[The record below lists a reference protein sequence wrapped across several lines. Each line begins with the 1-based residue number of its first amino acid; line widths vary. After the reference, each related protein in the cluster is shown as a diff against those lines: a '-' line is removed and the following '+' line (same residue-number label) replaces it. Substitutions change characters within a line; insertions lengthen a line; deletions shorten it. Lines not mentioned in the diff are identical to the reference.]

1 MGNTR
6 QLELLLLRLVPHALR
21 DDFMTVGVL
30 VLEPGGES
38 STPVGENRADR
49 GPRFAELRMTRDW
62 KRVKCFAPDLDVAI
76 FEHLEREI
84 RERLKDIHGREELT
98 QLLGERFGTVFDV
111 GPVKAMVAS
120 DPMAEMRVLERDYL
134 APMPGVA
141 QAGERTRRM
150 GRMGI
155 VGRMQDAFAEAGV
168 LEMMKRDLD
177 MREFTGEN
185 DPFVVDFGFR
195 VGSAVK
201 MFHAL
206 ALNLSREPAV
216 TMAYRYSRIQSG
228 MRGRGEEALMTAV
241 ISEEAMRARG
251 EVASGVAMLRATE
264 ISVRDVGEMG
274 EIAEEVRRETRS

>member
-1 MGNTR
+1 
-6 QLELLLLRLVPHALR
+6 
-21 DDFMTVGVL
+21 
-30 VLEPGGES
+30 
-38 STPVGENRADR
+38 
-49 GPRFAELRMTRDW
+49 
-62 KRVKCFAPDLDVAI
+62 
-76 FEHLEREI
+76 
-84 RERLKDIHGREELT
+84 
-98 QLLGERFGTVFDV
+98 
-111 GPVKAMVAS
+111 
-120 DPMAEMRVLERDYL
+120 
-134 APMPGVA
+134 
-141 QAGERTRRM
+141 
-150 GRMGI
+150 MGI